1 MSETDVKDINTTALA
16 FIGDAVYEVFIRN
29 RVLLKYGQN
38 ADRLH
43 REAVRYVK
51 ADAQAEVVRRLT
63 EEGFLTEEEEN
74 LVRRARNRRI
84 KSKARGASPMEYKLA
99 TAFEALIGY
108 LYKSGE
114 TERLEEVFEKA
125 AEIIETPRERTTK

>member
-1 MSETDVKDINTTALA
+1 MTETGVNSINTTALA

-29 RVLLKYGQN
+29 RVFCKYGQN

-84 KSKARGASPMEYKLA
+84 KSKARGASPMDYKLA

-108 LYKSGE
+108 LHLSGKS
-114 TERLEEVFEKA
+114 ERAEEVMEKA
-125 AEIIETPRERTTK
+125 AEIIETPRERTEK

>member
-1 MSETDVKDINTTALA
+1 MTETGVNSINTTALA

-51 ADAQAEVVRRLT
+51 ADAQAGVVRELT
-63 EEGFLTEEEEN
+63 ALGFLTEEEES
-74 LVRRARNRRI
+74 LVRRARNR
-84 KSKARGASPMEYKLA
+84 KSKSKPRGASPMEYKLA

-114 TERLEEVFEKA
+114 TERLEEVLEKA

>member
-1 MSETDVKDINTTALA
+1 MTETGVNSINTTALA

-29 RVLLKYGQN
+29 RVLCKYGQN

-63 EEGFLTEEEEN
+63 EEGFLTDEEEN

-84 KSKARGASPMEYKLA
+84 KSKARGASPMDYKLA

-108 LYKSGE
+108 LYLLDRK
-114 TERLEEVFEKA
+114 ERME
-125 AEIIETPRERTTK
+125 EIIFKAMEVIDEQG

>member
-1 MSETDVKDINTTALA
+1 MTETGVNSINTTALA

-29 RVLLKYGQN
+29 RVLCKYGQN

-84 KSKARGASPMEYKLA
+84 KSKARGASPMDYKLA
-99 TAFEALIGY
+99 TAFEALIGC
-108 LYKSGE
+108 LHLSGRS
-114 TERLEEVFEKA
+114 ERAEEVMEKA
-125 AEIIETPRERTTK
+125 AEIIETPRERTEK

>member
-1 MSETDVKDINTTALA
+1 MTETGVNSINTTALA

-29 RVLLKYGQN
+29 RVLCKYGQN

-63 EEGFLTEEEEN
+63 EEGRGGLSH
-74 LVRRARNRRI
+74 RRGGESGQESEKPQNKVKGERR
-84 KSKARGASPMEYKLA
+84 KPNGL
-99 TAFEALIGY
+99 
-108 LYKSGE
+108 
-114 TERLEEVFEKA
+114 
-125 AEIIETPRERTTK
+125 